1 MVYFFVGTPIKD
13 IIDKSP
19 VDTTS
24 RMLRFTF
31 REVVLSSLREKKLP
45 IEVINLMIYF
55 LGDIKDQ

>member
-19 VDTTS
+19 AATS

-45 IEVINLMIYF
+45 IEVIKLMFYF

>member
-19 VDTTS
+19 VDTS
-24 RMLRFTF
+24 RMLRFTFF
-31 REVVLSSLREKKLP
+31 REVVLSSLREKKLT
-45 IEVINLMIYF
+45 IEVINLMFYF

>member
-1 MVYFFVGTPIKD
+1 MVYFFVGTPIED

-19 VDTTS
+19 VATS

-45 IEVINLMIYF
+45 IEVINLMFYF